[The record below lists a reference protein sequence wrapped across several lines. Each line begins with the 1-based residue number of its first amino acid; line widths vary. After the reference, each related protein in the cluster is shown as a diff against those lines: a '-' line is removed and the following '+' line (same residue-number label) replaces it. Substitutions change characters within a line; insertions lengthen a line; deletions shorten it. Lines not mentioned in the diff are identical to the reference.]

1 MLMLQFLDVVTVKIT
16 IVFLLPCSTCAV
28 IASGAFAV
36 GFAQGWKFAHQF
48 SEQIARF
55 LRKKNE

>member
-48 SEQIARF
+48 SEQI
-55 LRKKNE
+55 KNE